1 MRILGLAFAGTST
14 GERSQMS
21 EFVQAAFGLRTV
33 GVEGI
38 DADVFD
44 LPDGSS
50 FAVADAG
57 GMGSERSLG
66 FLVQG
71 LEEAVDR
78 LRELGVEVDAEIS
91 ANERWRYVHF
101 RAPDGHL
108 YELMES
114 STDR

>member
-14 GERSQMS
+14 GERSLMS
-21 EFVQAAFGLRTV
+21 EFLQAAFGLGTV
-33 GVEGI
+33 GVSGV
-38 DADVFD
+38 DADLFD
-44 LPDGSS
+44 LPDGAS

-57 GMGSERSLG
+57 KMGAERSIG
-66 FLVQG
+66 FLVEG
-71 LEEAVDR
+71 LEEAVGR
-78 LRELGVEVDAEIS
+78 LRALGIEVDAEIS

-114 STDR
+114 ADA